1 MVREIVTDAFQLR
14 QKAALATEA
23 DLAVVRDLIDTL
35 TANRHR
41 CVGMAANMI
50 GVNKRIIVV
59 DFMGIPVAMINPI
72 IVKRS
77 KETYETQEGCLSLS
91 GTRATLRYQSIDVE
105 FLDTGFQTC
114 RQTYSGWVAQII
126 QHEIDHCEGILI

>member
-14 QKAALATEA
+14 QKSAWATEA
-23 DLAVVRDLIDTL
+23 DLTVVRDLIDTL
-35 TANRHR
+35 TAHRHR

-50 GVNKRIIVV
+50 GVSKRIIVV
-59 DFMGIPVAMINPI
+59 DFMGVPVAMINPI

-77 KETYETQEGCLSLS
+77 KETYESQEGCLSHT
-91 GTRATLRYQSIDVE
+91 GTRTALRHQSIDVE
-105 FLDTGFQTC
+105 FLDTGFRRC